1 MEEKHEIAVTQM
13 RKSVE
18 KLGCSTE
25 NYNDLTL
32 MRFLIARSMDI
43 EKAAKMFTQWKKWRD
58 DFLPSGFIPESE
70 VPDELGSRKVYLQI
84 PSSNAPHHHPVVIVK
99 ANKHF
104 SSKDQLQ
111 FKKFVVHFLE
121 KSIASSFVEGK
132 EKGDE
137 KLMAILDLGN
147 ITYRNV
153 DPRALI
159 TGFQFLQG
167 RDKLIHFY
175 LVSKKYVCCIK
186 SAPNYY
192 PERLAKCYIISM
204 PWFFV
209 SVWKM
214 VSVFLEKTTLEKIVI
229 VGNDEEE
236 RKSFINEIGEDTLPE
251 EYGGL
256 AKLTAIQDVTIHHLP
271 ESN

>member
-1 MEEKHEIAVTQM
+1 MEAQETAVTQM
-13 RKSVE
+13 RKSLE

-43 EKAAKMFTQWKKWRD
+43 EKAAKMFVQWKKWRD
-58 DFLPSGFIPESE
+58 DFLPLGFIPESE
-70 VPDELGSRKVYLQI
+70 VPDELASNKVYLQI
-84 PSSNAPHHHPVVIVK
+84 PSSNAHHHHPVVIVK
-99 ANKHF
+99 TNKHF

-111 FKKFVVHFLE
+111 FKKFVVHFLD
-121 KSIASSFVEGK
+121 KSIASSFMEGK

-137 KLMAILDLGN
+137 KLLAILDLGN
-147 ITYRNV
+147 ITYKNV

-159 TGFQFLQG
+159 TGFQFLQ
-167 RDKLIHFY
+167 
-175 LVSKKYVCCIK
+175 S
-186 SAPNYY
+186 YY

-209 SVWKM
+209 SIWKM
-214 VSVFLEKTTLEKIVI
+214 ISVFLEKTTLEKIVI
-229 VGNDEEE
+229 VGNGEEE
-236 RKSFINEIGEDTLPE
+236 RKKFRNEIGEDTLPE

-256 AKLTAIQDVTIHHLP
+256 AKLTAIQDVTVSHFP

>member
-58 DFLPSGFIPESE
+58 DFLPLGFIPESE

-84 PSSNAPHHHPVVIVK
+84 PSSNAPHDHPVVIVK
-99 ANKHF
+99 TNKHF

-121 KSIASSFVEGK
+121 KSIASSFIEGK

-137 KLMAILDLGN
+137 KLLAILDLGN

-159 TGFQFLQG
+159 TGFHFLQ
-167 RDKLIHFY
+167 
-175 LVSKKYVCCIK
+175 
-186 SAPNYY
+186 NYY
-192 PERLAKCYIISM
+192 PERLAKCYLISM

-236 RKSFINEIGEDTLPE
+236 RKSFINEIGEDILPE
-251 EYGGL
+251 EYGGS
-256 AKLTAIQDVTIHHLP
+256 AKLAAIQDVTIHHMP
-271 ESN
+271 GSN

>member
-1 MEEKHEIAVTQM
+1 MEEKHEIEITQM

-32 MRFLIARSMDI
+32 KRFLIARSMDI
-43 EKAAKMFTQWKKWRD
+43 EKAAKMFIQWKKWRD
-58 DFLPSGFIPESE
+58 DFLPLGFIPESE
-70 VPDELGSRKVYLQI
+70 VPDELGSKKLYLQI
-84 PSSNAPHHHPVVIVK
+84 PSSNAHHHHPVVIVK
-99 ANKHF
+99 TKKHF

-121 KSIASSFVEGK
+121 KSIASSFMEGE

-137 KLMAILDLGN
+137 QVIAILDLGN
-147 ITYRNV
+147 ITYKNV

-159 TGFQFLQG
+159 TGFQFLQ
-167 RDKLIHFY
+167 
-175 LVSKKYVCCIK
+175 S
-186 SAPNYY
+186 YY
-192 PERLAKCYIISM
+192 PERLAKCYIINM

-214 VSVFLEKTTLEKIVI
+214 ISVFLEKKTLEKIVI
-229 VGNDEEE
+229 VGNEEEE
-236 RKSFINEIGEDTLPE
+236 RKSFINEVGEDTLPE

-256 AKLTAIQDVTIHHLP
+256 AKLTAIQDVTVHHLP